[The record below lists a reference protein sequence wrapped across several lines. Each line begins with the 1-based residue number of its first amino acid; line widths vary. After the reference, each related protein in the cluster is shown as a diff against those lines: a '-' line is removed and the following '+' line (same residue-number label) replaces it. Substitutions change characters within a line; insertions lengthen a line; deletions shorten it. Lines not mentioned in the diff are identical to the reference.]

1 MDTAE
6 PLAEAPGSGTSAV
19 PVPALAGSDGHRLLL
34 HDDRVEVVG
43 GEGARSVWGSI
54 PLAAVTGIGIDQRP
68 KDRGLLV
75 WGVLGLLAAF
85 GIWGVASNDNVKT
98 FGAFAVA
105 AISGVLLIQY
115 YFRPPG
121 LHLLIQAGAAEK
133 GIPIRTSDIP
143 AAKEFALSVLQAR
156 DRISS
161 RTESSGWRRVPRYP
175 IA

>member
-6 PLAEAPGSGTSAV
+6 PLADNVETSASAV
-19 PVPALAGSDGHRLLL
+19 PTLAGSDGHRLLL
-34 HDDRVEVVG
+34 HDDRVEIIG
-43 GEGARSVWGSI
+43 GEGARAIWGSI

-68 KDRGLLV
+68 KDRGLLA
-75 WGVLGLLAAF
+75 WGILGLLAAL
-85 GIWGVASNDNVKT
+85 GIWGVASNENVKT

-105 AISGVLLIQY
+105 AISGVLLVQY

-121 LHLLIQAGAAEK
+121 LQLLIQAGAAAK

-156 DRISS
+156 DGTAS
-161 RTESSGWRRVPRYP
+161 RTESSAWRRVPRYP